1 MYITQEIAN
10 RIRLSLKPQHKTA
23 KDMLSSLKLGINTIS
38 EFSKGKELS
47 CISLARIADY
57 LNVSV
62 DYLLGRTDRS
72 ELLTSD
78 EAQLLEA
85 YNSSPYVKNA
95 IDGLL
100 GIGNVKQIPI
110 NRDDTLKTYA
120 VALGGQT
127 KQGEIT
133 QAEEEKISRLAQIV
147 EERQKAEKDKKE

>member
-62 DYLLGRTDRS
+62 DYLLGRTDTP
-72 ELLTSD
+72 E
-78 EAQLLEA
+78 
-85 YNSSPYVKNA
+85 
-95 IDGLL
+95 L
-100 GIGNVKQIPI
+100 GIVTGLSSQ
-110 NRDDTLKTYA
+110 
-120 VALGGQT
+120 
-127 KQGEIT
+127 
-133 QAEEEKISRLAQIV
+133 
-147 EERQKAEKDKKE
+147 EERLIEAFRSADDLGKLKIIQFVMNESDRSTIKMVADNKNSIPPIVRKKPRHT